1 MPQTEV
7 VIYTEEDGTA
17 PLVGWLDSLPKKA
30 QDKCMVRIQRLASRG
45 HELRRPNCDYLR
57 DGIYE
62 LRFAYH
68 HVNYRVL
75 YFFDGKR
82 AVLSHGIVKER
93 RVPDR
98 EIDLAVRRKQQWG
111 GRSDQ

>member
-1 MPQTEV
+1 
-7 VIYTEEDGTA
+7 
-17 PLVGWLDSLPKKA
+17 
-30 QDKCMVRIQRLASRG
+30 MVRIQRLASRG
-45 HELRRPNCDYLR
+45 HELRRPNCDFLR

-62 LRFAYH
+62 LRFAH
-68 HVNYRVL
+68 RHVNYRVL
-75 YFFDGKR
+75 YFFDGRR

-111 GRSDQ
+111 GQSD